1 MKPKKCDVYMKKKL
15 LSILLPLF
23 LLLSCSL
30 AGQIRVSIL
39 GDSYSTFYGHVRPST
54 NLSWYGVPD
63 EPKENDVRNVE
74 QTWWSILTRGDAY
87 RLEVNNS
94 YSGSTICCTG
104 YDGAD
109 YSDRA
114 FIARTLNLGDP
125 EVIIIFGGTND
136 SWAKA
141 PVGDDRFSGW
151 DKRSLYS
158 FRPAFSFL
166 LHSLTRLYPSARLY
180 NVTNTELSPEITT
193 AMDEICHHYG
203 VTNIRLHDIDKQWGH
218 PSVAGM
224 ESIARQILSA
234 LRAGE

>member
-1 MKPKKCDVYMKKKL
+1 MKPKKCDVHMKKKL

-23 LLLSCSL
+23 LLLPCSL
-30 AGQIRVSIL
+30 AGQTRVSIL
-39 GDSYSTFYGHVRPST
+39 GDSYSTFYEHVRPST

-125 EVIIIFGGTND
+125 EVIIIFGSTND
-136 SWAKA
+136 
-141 PVGDDRFSGW
+141 
-151 DKRSLYS
+151 
-158 FRPAFSFL
+158 RPAFSFL

-180 NVTNTELSPEITT
+180 NVTNTELSTEITT

-234 LRAGE
+234 LRADD

>member
-1 MKPKKCDVYMKKKL
+1 MKKKL

-23 LLLSCSL
+23 LLLPCSL
-30 AGQIRVSIL
+30 AGQTRVSIL
-39 GDSYSTFYGHVRPST
+39 GDSYSTFYGHIRPST

-74 QTWWSILTRGDAY
+74 QTWWSILTRGGAY

-94 YSGSTICCTG
+94 YSGSTICC
-104 YDGAD
+104 
-109 YSDRA
+109 
-114 FIARTLNLGDP
+114 
-125 EVIIIFGGTND
+125 IFGGTND

-180 NVTNTELSPEITT
+180 NVTNTELSTEITT

-224 ESIARQILSA
+224 ESIAQQILSA
-234 LRAGE
+234 LRSAD